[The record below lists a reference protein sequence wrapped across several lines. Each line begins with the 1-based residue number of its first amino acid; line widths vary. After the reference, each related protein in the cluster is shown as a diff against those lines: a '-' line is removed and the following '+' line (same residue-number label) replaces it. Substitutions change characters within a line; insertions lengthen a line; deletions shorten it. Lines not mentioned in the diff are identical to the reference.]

1 MKKILLLIVIVMFI
15 SSDIFA
21 QKLKVTS
28 PDGSRG
34 IPAIMYGRKKGHA
47 VIVIESAIKGL
58 NVSTTTFD
66 DIHQRASAI
75 GTQYLIDVDIDS
87 LKKCEVPYLYREVI
101 LSSPIS
107 SKMHLPVPSS
117 GKEELSEA
125 IYYYTVTLPEK
136 FPTTLSVEWIMNDHI
151 QKGIRIGYG
160 GRYGFMIGGTL
171 GDFRP
176 SGDYINNVTT
186 DCDLTYAKLKGY
198 VRTTIYG
205 GLRIGLLDLPDIT
218 TLILNIGLG
227 YGESGRQWENKVH
240 LENSKYFYSD
250 YIKGVD
256 ANFSLSAQVF
266 EFCSISCGGDMIM
279 SKGKFTMEWQVG
291 LGVCLNTAK
300 WFKHRSK

>member
-1 MKKILLLIVIVMFI
+1 MKKIIFLIFLVLSMA
-15 SSDIFA
+15 SDIFA

-47 VIVIESAIKGL
+47 VILIESAIKGL
-58 NVSTTTFD
+58 NVTTTTFD
-66 DIHQRASAI
+66 DIHQRASSI
-75 GTQYLIDVDIDS
+75 GTQYLIDVNIDS

-107 SKMHLPVPSS
+107 SKMHLSVPSS